1 MIGFIVIVLAALLV
15 VDCSA
20 VVVFPNS
27 TDWLIPLCLVAA
39 TALLGLGV
47 ICFVLVRY
55 GPLIRKD
62 LRDDTL
68 DDTLMDKLFIMV
80 AGCLL
85 ILPGFG
91 TDALG
96 LILLLPFVRRL
107 AVLMLTPE

>member
-1 MIGFIVIVLAALLV
+1 MIGFLVIILAVLLV
-15 VDCSA
+15 IDSSTL
-20 VVVFPNS
+20 VVFANF
-27 TDWLIPLCLVAA
+27 TNWQIPLCLVAT
-39 TALLGLGV
+39 TALLGIGM

-68 DDTLMDKLFIMV
+68 DDTLTDKIVIML

-91 TDALG
+91 TDVLG

>member
-1 MIGFIVIVLAALLV
+1 
-15 VDCSA
+15 
-20 VVVFPNS
+20 
-27 TDWLIPLCLVAA
+27 
-39 TALLGLGV
+39 
-47 ICFVLVRY
+47 
-55 GPLIRKD
+55 
-62 LRDDTL
+62 
-68 DDTLMDKLFIMV
+68 MDKLFIMV

>member
-1 MIGFIVIVLAALLV
+1 MVGFFIIILAALLV
-15 VDCSA
+15 VDCSILVA
-20 VVVFPNS
+20 FANL
-27 TDWLIPLCLVAA
+27 TNWLISLCLVAA

-68 DDTLMDKLFIMV
+68 DDTLTDKLFIMV